1 METPGL
7 GDGDG
12 YIILS
17 QVHELDR
24 LSEESFLEP
33 GFRIQGGS
41 FRGFC
46 GSIGNMRGRTWS
58 RMWFA

>member
-7 GDGDG
+7 GDGDR
-12 YIILS
+12 YMVAS

-24 LSEESFLEP
+24 LSKASCLEL

-41 FRGFC
+41 LRGI
-46 GSIGNMRGRTWS
+46 SWEYRLYERYNLE
-58 RMWFA
+58 